1 MTDLYTLVNT
11 LEDLLVQEFRTCQTI
26 HQLTKEERS
35 AISKNDLN
43 SLSSIVEQKEV
54 MLDELGQIEDR
65 RRMIVQNLGHEIGIP
80 TSSPSIAEISQKL
93 ASDIGSRI
101 NRLREGI
108 SALADEIKI
117 MSNGNRALA
126 MIALERIDAL
136 QSIILDTVQPSLVYD
151 HPGSRPKHNMDAVW
165 DVDQRV

>member
-1 MTDLYTLVNT
+1 MNDIYTHVNT

-26 HQLTKEERS
+26 HQLTKDERV
-35 AISKNDLN
+35 AISKNDIN
-43 SLSSIVEQKEV
+43 SLTSIVEQKEV

-65 RRMIVQNLGHEIGIP
+65 RRMVVQNLGNEIGLP
-80 TSSPSIAEISQKL
+80 NPSPSILDISKHL
-93 ASDIGSRI
+93 ANDIGNRL

-117 MSNGNRALA
+117 LSNGNRSLA

-136 QSIILDTVQPSLVYD
+136 QSLILDTIQPALVYD
-151 HPGSRPKHNMDAVW
+151 YPGSPSKSNKDAVW
-165 DVDQRV
+165 DIDHRV